1 MEYRSTQRGFSTQN
15 NHVPPILSVRSQA
28 FHAVTVHLPRG
39 GRGPPAQYRRSSRRQ
54 PASNT
59 RRHDTGKGE
68 AAASLAPALAVGG
81 HEPVPGTI
89 AQQIQL
95 AAHAADNRRQ
105 RCVRE
110 HSAAPQLGP
119 LPPPI
124 PAATYFPAMTP
135 APARRRRRPRS
146 PVLCLR
152 PGPVWRPGT
161 RTQGTR
167 TQVRARGVARERAHP
182 GPTCNPRARPG
193 GSVPPPPAQRPPPRA
208 RRAPAGGYIT
218 PPLSSSSFS
227 SRRRGAGTGPRPR
240 AQGGAEAAGPAAPG
254 RPHAA
259 PGGHGAAPRGEWE
272 AAAAA
277 RSPSAA
283 SQTSIPGRRRLRLP
297 RRGFTSRLPPAQGAR
312 NRLLPASLSLAALS
326 PLSPL
331 SLPSFLP
338 PPPPLGVP
346 GSGPSSPRPSCE
358 RVTRESRA
366 TNRRSVNK
374 RRAPGG
380 PARPH
385 PAQPAD
391 EAPPAGRHP
400 ALRHRRERRGSAGS
414 RARDGGA
421 GRAAPAPL
429 RLPPPGRAAGAAGLW
444 RPLAALCGE
453 DGRAA
458 RGAAPRC
465 GAAGGAWVGLGRP
478 GSVPPNRPLLALVEI
493 GVPVCSCC
501 VLVAEIIGRRG
512 PKVIKFTC

>member
-1 MEYRSTQRGFSTQN
+1 MSLRCIS
-15 NHVPPILSVRSQA
+15 H
-28 FHAVTVHLPRG
+28 G
-39 GRGPPAQYRRSSRRQ
+39 GGGGPPAQYRRSSRRQ

-297 RRGFTSRLPPAQGAR
+297 RRGFTSRLPPA
-312 NRLLPASLSLAALS
+312 
-326 PLSPL
+326 
-331 SLPSFLP
+331 
-338 PPPPLGVP
+338 
-346 GSGPSSPRPSCE
+346 
-358 RVTRESRA
+358 
-366 TNRRSVNK
+366 
-374 RRAPGG
+374 
-380 PARPH
+380 
-385 PAQPAD
+385 
-391 EAPPAGRHP
+391 
-400 ALRHRRERRGSAGS
+400 
-414 RARDGGA
+414 
-421 GRAAPAPL
+421 
-429 RLPPPGRAAGAAGLW
+429 
-444 RPLAALCGE
+444 
-453 DGRAA
+453 
-458 RGAAPRC
+458 
-465 GAAGGAWVGLGRP
+465 
-478 GSVPPNRPLLALVEI
+478 
-493 GVPVCSCC
+493 
-501 VLVAEIIGRRG
+501 
-512 PKVIKFTC
+512 

>member
-1 MEYRSTQRGFSTQN
+1 M
-15 NHVPPILSVRSQA
+15 
-28 FHAVTVHLPRG
+28 
-39 GRGPPAQYRRSSRRQ
+39 
-54 PASNT
+54 
-59 RRHDTGKGE
+59 
-68 AAASLAPALAVGG
+68 
-81 HEPVPGTI
+81 
-89 AQQIQL
+89 
-95 AAHAADNRRQ
+95 
-105 RCVRE
+105 
-110 HSAAPQLGP
+110 
-119 LPPPI
+119 
-124 PAATYFPAMTP
+124 
-135 APARRRRRPRS
+135 
-146 PVLCLR
+146 
-152 PGPVWRPGT
+152 
-161 RTQGTR
+161 
-167 TQVRARGVARERAHP
+167 
-182 GPTCNPRARPG
+182 
-193 GSVPPPPAQRPPPRA
+193 PPPPAQRPPPRA

-218 PPLSSSSFS
+218 PPLSSSSS

-326 PLSPL
+326 PLS
-331 SLPSFLP
+331 LPSFLP

-421 GRAAPAPL
+421 GRGAPLPRLSASLRPDGLREPRGCGAPSRRSAERTGGQPAVQPRAVAQREGRGLGWAGPAAFRQTGLCWRWWRSGCRCAPA
-429 RLPPPGRAAGAAGLW
+429 ASW
-444 RPLAALCGE
+444 RQK
-453 DGRAA
+453 
-458 RGAAPRC
+458 
-465 GAAGGAWVGLGRP
+465 
-478 GSVPPNRPLLALVEI
+478 S
-493 GVPVCSCC
+493 
-501 VLVAEIIGRRG
+501 
-512 PKVIKFTC
+512 

>member
-1 MEYRSTQRGFSTQN
+1 MKADIDLKAPEIMEYRSTQRGFSTQN

-218 PPLSSSSFS
+218 PPLSSSSS

-297 RRGFTSRLPPAQGAR
+297 RRGFTSRLPPARAHATASSPPR
-312 NRLLPASLSLAALS
+312 SAWPRSPRSPFLPSFPLLPLSVSPAAAPPPPALPASASRESLAPPTAARSTSGARRAGRLAPTPPSPPTRRPLPAGTRRYATAEKGAGAPAAEHVTAGRGAPLPRLS
-326 PLSPL
+326 A
-331 SLPSFLP
+331 SLRPDGLREPRGCGAPS
-338 PPPPLGVP
+338 
-346 GSGPSSPRPSCE
+346 
-358 RVTRESRA
+358 
-366 TNRRSVNK
+366 RRSAERTGGQPAVQP
-374 RRAPGG
+374 RAVAQREGRGLGWAG
-380 PARPH
+380 PAAFR
-385 PAQPAD
+385 QT
-391 EAPPAGRHP
+391 GLCWRWW
-400 ALRHRRERRGSAGS
+400 RSGCRC
-414 RARDGGA
+414 
-421 GRAAPAPL
+421 APA
-429 RLPPPGRAAGAAGLW
+429 ASW
-444 RPLAALCGE
+444 RQK
-453 DGRAA
+453 
-458 RGAAPRC
+458 
-465 GAAGGAWVGLGRP
+465 
-478 GSVPPNRPLLALVEI
+478 S
-493 GVPVCSCC
+493 
-501 VLVAEIIGRRG
+501 
-512 PKVIKFTC
+512 

>member
-1 MEYRSTQRGFSTQN
+1 MGPRREGNGRR
-15 NHVPPILSVRSQA
+15 PPPLA
-28 FHAVTVHLPRG
+28 HLPPR
-39 GRGPPAQYRRSSRRQ
+39 PRRAF
-54 PASNT
+54 P
-59 RRHDTGKGE
+59 G
-68 AAASLAPALAVGG
+68 AAASACPAGASHRGSPR
-81 HEPVPGTI
+81 HR
-89 AQQIQL
+89 
-95 AAHAADNRRQ
+95 AHATASSPPR
-105 RCVRE
+105 
-110 HSAAPQLGP
+110 SAW
-119 LPPPI
+119 
-124 PAATYFPAMTP
+124 
-135 APARRRRRPRS
+135 PRS
-146 PVLCLR
+146 P
-152 PGPVWRPGT
+152 
-161 RTQGTR
+161 
-167 TQVRARGVARERAHP
+167 
-182 GPTCNPRARPG
+182 
-193 GSVPPPPAQRPPPRA
+193 
-208 RRAPAGGYIT
+208 
-218 PPLSSSSFS
+218 
-227 SRRRGAGTGPRPR
+227 
-240 AQGGAEAAGPAAPG
+240 
-254 RPHAA
+254 
-259 PGGHGAAPRGEWE
+259 
-272 AAAAA
+272 
-277 RSPSAA
+277 RSP
-283 SQTSIPGRRRLRLP
+283 
-297 RRGFTSRLPPAQGAR
+297 F
-312 NRLLPASLSLAALS
+312 
-326 PLSPL
+326 
-331 SLPSFLP
+331 LPSFLP

-501 VLVAEIIGRRG
+501 VLVAEIIAWLRSERPQGHQ
-512 PKVIKFTC
+512 VHLLAQHC

>member
-1 MEYRSTQRGFSTQN
+1 MPLRCISHGGVGDRPLSTAG
-15 NHVPPILSVRSQA
+15 QA
-28 FHAVTVHLPRG
+28 DANQPATHGGTTR
-39 GRGPPAQYRRSSRRQ
+39 GRGKRQHRSRLPSQSVGTSPCPALLLSKYNSQ
-54 PASNT
+54 PT
-59 RRHDTGKGE
+59 RRITAG
-68 AAASLAPALAVGG
+68 
-81 HEPVPGTI
+81 
-89 AQQIQL
+89 
-95 AAHAADNRRQ
+95 
-105 RCVRE
+105 
-110 HSAAPQLGP
+110 SAACGSTALRHSSGRS
-119 LPPPI
+119 PPPI

-326 PLSPL
+326 PLS
-331 SLPSFLP
+331 LPSFLP

-429 RLPPPGRAAGAAGLW
+429 RLPPPPSARTGCGSRGVVAPPRGALRRGREGSPRCSPALWRSGRGVGWVGPARQRSAKPASAGAG
-444 RPLAALCGE
+444 G
-453 DGRAA
+453 D
-458 RGAAPRC
+458 RGA
-465 GAAGGAWVGLGRP
+465 GVLLLRP
-478 GSVPPNRPLLALVEI
+478 GGRNHSVA
-493 GVPVCSCC
+493 
-501 VLVAEIIGRRG
+501 
-512 PKVIKFTC
+512 